1 MPYSTPHAINTKR
14 NRTIFMAG
22 YTKQS
27 RVAGITFMGIVVLAL
42 ATDAPDWILIP
53 AFGLA
58 MFIGWLSEQD

>member
-1 MPYSTPHAINTKR
+1 
-14 NRTIFMAG
+14 MAG

-58 MFIGWLSEQD
+58 MFIGWLSEQN